1 MPERIMPGLG
11 LRAFYDPG
19 QRNWGTSLSEDL
31 RRISALLQARATSRS
46 TPLPT
51 TGSVGQ
57 ILIVPAPPVSGK
69 LSAAL
74 FFSNFQV
81 GGLGQ

>member
-31 RRISALLQARATSRS
+31 RRLSALVQARATSRT

-51 TGSVGQ
+51 TGSIGQ
-57 ILIVPAPPVSGK
+57 ILNVPA
-69 LSAAL
+69 SAGANANAL
-74 FFSNFQV
+74 APWDQFPT
-81 GGLGQ
+81 